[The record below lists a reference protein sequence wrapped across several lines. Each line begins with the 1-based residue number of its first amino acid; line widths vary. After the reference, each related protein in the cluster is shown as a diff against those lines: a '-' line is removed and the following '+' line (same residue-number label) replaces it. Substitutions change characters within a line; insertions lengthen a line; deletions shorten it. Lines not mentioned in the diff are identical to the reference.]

1 MSRSFFFLIGLI
13 FSILF
18 SHCSKYENS
27 SNYGMKTKTTYSSES
42 SISPANTLATLDG
55 NIYSPSS
62 YEYYI
67 KNIARYCINSEA
79 SISDIVYTAQKSIEN
94 IHGVKPSLMII
105 LQGLNTAVTS
115 DEGRIYDLKEVA
127 AMFVT
132 IY

>member
-1 MSRSFFFLIGLI
+1 MLRTFFFLIGLI

-67 KNIARYCINSEA
+67 KNANASYNYAVCITTPF
-79 SISDIVYTAQKSIEN
+79 VKVN
-94 IHGVKPSLMII
+94 IKTSAPPTVVKYL
-105 LQGLNTAVTS
+105 
-115 DEGRIYDLKEVA
+115 EGYL
-127 AMFVT
+127 
-132 IY
+132 